1 MSDDALKSLDEKL
14 KKAGMYGQWTADLY
28 LQQVTDGPKPAGVPN
43 VWRWDEVSALLDE
56 ACTAMPESL
65 TARRSLMFVNPG
77 LQRGSTHTLAMGVQ
91 MILPGETA
99 WSHRHSISAL
109 RFTIMGSKRLYSVV
123 DGEPCMMEPHDLVL
137 TPGWTWHD
145 HHNES
150 DDRCAWLDVLD
161 VPLMIAL
168 NQAFYEPYGE
178 ERQPLR
184 NDGEAQAARY
194 GAFPPAWE
202 SVPGRRVPVRYAW
215 ADMEARLRA
224 VAATGDGSPWDGV
237 ALEYTNPI
245 TGGPTLPTLT
255 CWASWIKPGQKLQS
269 HRRTSSAVYHVVRGQ
284 GRARVGDTELSFGP
298 RDSFCV
304 PNWAWHHIENASERD
319 ELVLFSVH
327 DIPVLRALGLY
338 REEPTGQVGC
348 MPPARIPGDLAR
360 PGGPSK
366 WDRPE

>member
-1 MSDDALKSLDEKL
+1 MTDDALKAFDEKL
-14 KKAGMYGQWTADLY
+14 KLAGMYGQWQADLY
-28 LQQVTDGPKPAGVPN
+28 LQQVTDGPKPAGVPK
-43 VWRWDEVSALLDE
+43 VWQWTQVSALLDE
-56 ACTAMPESL
+56 ACDVMKESL
-65 TARRSLMFVNPG
+65 TARRSLMFVNPA
-77 LQRGSTHTLAMGVQ
+77 LPRGCTHTIGMGVQ
-91 MILPGETA
+91 MIVPGETA

-109 RFTIMGSKRLYSVV
+109 RFTILGSRRLYSVV
-123 DGEPCMMEPHDLVL
+123 DGEPCVMEPHDLVL

-150 DDRCAWLDVLD
+150 DERCAWLDVLD

-184 NDGEAQAARY
+184 NDGEALAERF
-194 GAFPPAWE
+194 GAYRPAWE
-202 SVPGRRVPVRYAW
+202 SVPGRRVPVRYPW
-215 ADMEARLRA
+215 SEMEARLRA
-224 VAATGDGSPWDGV
+224 VASTGDGSPYDGI
-237 ALEYTNPI
+237 ALEYSNPI

-255 CWASWIKPGQKLQS
+255 CWASWIKPGQKLAP
-269 HRRTSSAVYHVVRGQ
+269 HRRTSSAAYHVVRGH
-284 GRARVGDTELSFGP
+284 GRATVAGQQLEFGP

-304 PNWAWHHIENASERD
+304 PNWALHHIENANPRE

-338 REEPTGQVGC
+338 REDPAGQVAATT
-348 MPPARIPGDLAR
+348 PASVPADLAR

-366 WDRPE
+366 WG

>member
-1 MSDDALKSLDEKL
+1 MSDDALKAFDEKL
-14 KKAGMYGQWTADLY
+14 KQAGMYGQWQSDVY
-28 LQQVTDGPKPAGVPN
+28 LQQVMDGPKPAGQGK
-43 VWRWDEVSALLDE
+43 VWRWPDVAALLDE
-56 ACTAMPESL
+56 ACTVMTESL

-77 LQRGSTHTLAMGVQ
+77 LPRGSTHTIAMGVQ

-99 WSHRHSISAL
+99 WTHRHSIAAL
-109 RFTIMGSKRLYSVV
+109 RFTIEGGTQLYSVV
-123 DGEPCMMEPHDLVL
+123 DGEPCMMETHDLVL

-150 DDRCAWLDVLD
+150 SKRCAWLDVLD
-161 VPLMIAL
+161 VPLMITL

-184 NDGEAQAARY
+184 NDGEAQARRHGPY
-194 GAFPPAWE
+194 RPVWE
-202 SVPGRRVPVRYAW
+202 SIPTGRVPVRYPW
-215 ADMEARLRA
+215 AEMEARLRA
-224 VAATGDGSPWDGV
+224 VADTCDGSPFDGV

-255 CWASWIKPGQKLQS
+255 CWASWIKPGQKLAR

-284 GRARVGDTELSFGP
+284 GRAQVGDNELTFGP

-304 PNWAWHHIENASERD
+304 PNWAWHSIENTNPHE

-327 DIPVLRALGLY
+327 DIPFLRTLGLY
-338 REEPTGQVGC
+338 REDPSGQVAAT
-348 MPPARIPGDLAR
+348 PPSRVPADLAR

-366 WDRPE
+366 WDPQD

>member
-1 MSDDALKSLDEKL
+1 MSDDALNAFDEKL
-14 KKAGMYGQWTADLY
+14 KQAGMYGQWQADRY
-28 LQQVTDGPKPAGVPN
+28 LQQVTDGPRPLGKAK
-43 VWRWDEVSALLDE
+43 VWRWDDVAKLLDE
-56 ACTAMPESL
+56 ACTVMTESQ
-65 TARRSLMFVNPG
+65 TARRSLMFVNPE
-77 LQRGSTHTLAMGVQ
+77 LPRGSTHTLAMGVQ
-91 MILPGETA
+91 MITPGETA

-109 RFTIMGSKRLYSVV
+109 RFTILGSSRLYSVV
-123 DGEPCMMEPHDLVL
+123 DGEPCVMEEHDLVL

-150 DDRCAWLDVLD
+150 DARCAWLDVLD

-184 NDGEAQAARY
+184 NDAGGTAARRSPY
-194 GAFPPAWE
+194 RPAWE
-202 SVPGRRVPVRYAW
+202 TRPTRRAPVRYPW
-215 ADMEARLRA
+215 RDMESHLQR
-224 VAATGDGSPWDGV
+224 VAATSDGSAFDGV
-237 ALEYTNPI
+237 ALEYSDPL

-255 CWASWIKPGQKLQS
+255 CWASWIKPGQKLVP
-269 HRRTSSAVYHVVRGQ
+269 HRRTSSAVYHVIRGH
-284 GRARVGDTELSFGP
+284 GRATVGGIDLEFGP

-304 PNWAWHHIENASERD
+304 PNWAWHHIENASNGE

-338 REEPTGQVGC
+338 REDPVGQVGAQP
-348 MPPARIPGDLAR
+348 PPAVPADLAR

-366 WDRPE
+366 WG